1 MKDDANP
8 LYVISSFLA
17 GALLA
22 NIITFNNNAHNNSEP
37 NEIEEKNKN
46 NCNESAIEFSQNGTS
61 ANCIETEKGVFK
73 VELAP

>member
-1 MKDDANP
+1 MKDDTNP
-8 LYVISSFLA
+8 LYVTFSFLA

-22 NIITFNNNAHNNSEP
+22 NIITFNNSAQNNSAQ
-37 NEIEEKNKN
+37 NEIKEKNKD
-46 NCNESAIEFSQNGTS
+46 NCNESAAEFSQNGTP